1 MLIDEII
8 KSKINNVFFDMDGVL
23 TEFNPNDKASIL
35 NNEPDFYLN
44 KRPILCILEKAKI
57 LYENNIKVS
66 IMSMCH
72 FEEQK
77 RDKIKWLK
85 KYAPFIKTQN
95 IHIIVLNNEKYDK
108 ETKDYLKVTKI
119 QEILKNNETY
129 ILIEDNHKIIKAT
142 NKVVRNSAHHLS
154 ELLD

>member
-1 MLIDEII
+1 MMLIDEII

-23 TEFNPNDKASIL
+23 TEFNPNDKPRIL
-35 NNEPDFYLN
+35 RNEPDFYLN
-44 KRPILCILEKAKI
+44 KRPIRCILEKAKI
-57 LYENNIKVS
+57 LYENNVEIF
-66 IMSMCH
+66 IMSICH

-77 RDKIKWLK
+77 HDKIKWLK
-85 KYAPFIKTQN
+85 
-95 IHIIVLNNEKYDK
+95 KYDK